1 MAGVRIRSRRERQS
15 GYLAAA
21 RGGRHSRPSNQP
33 FVGRPDS
40 SRNMAESIDWWLAP
54 IGSGELKKTGA
65 CGIFIRNGIVADYQ
79 CAIPGYWE
87 GTHIYFSAPS
97 AEGSN
102 LWRADLSVGRPEIT

>member
-1 MAGVRIRSRRERQS
+1 MAGVRIRSRRGRQS

-21 RGGRHSRPSNQP
+21 R
-33 FVGRPDS
+33 GRPDS

-65 CGIFIRNGIVADYQ
+65 CGVFIRNGIVADYQ

-102 LWRADLSVGRPEIT
+102 LWRADLSVGRPEITA